1 MNKETIKSEIASKV
15 GSSFS
20 LYRIGLTHDPAK
32 RKQEWVDE
40 SKNVKYWK
48 QWQADTLSDAQE
60 IANGTNPL
68 DSDSDGD
75 EVNDKDDYDPL
86 NPSVWEEP
94 TSSQWSWF
102 VIILAVVIVVSVI
115 FIVIFTLRKKR

>member
-1 MNKETIKSEIASKV
+1 MNKETIKSEIAGKV

-60 IANGTNPL
+60 IEAHFISKGMKGGTG
-68 DSDSDGD
+68 GD
-75 EVNDKDDYDPL
+75 LSASKSIYVY
-86 NPSVWEEP
+86 V
-94 TSSQWSWF
+94 F
-102 VIILAVVIVVSVI
+102 
-115 FIVIFTLRKKR
+115 